1 MNPLRNLRYTA
12 YVDDSKDKAKRPIL
26 FAYNGGPGSASLWLH
41 MGILGLVRVVVDD
54 LAFNTTGPFRRTN
67 NEYSILVRADLV
79 MVDPVDTGF
88 SRPIGETKG
97 KKFWASINISLLFQV
112 SSHITLPIMV
122 AGNHLSIY

>member
-41 MGILGLVRVVVDD
+41 MGILGPVRVVVDD
-54 LAFNTTGPFRRTN
+54 LAFNTTGHFRRTN

-88 SRPIGETKG
+88 
-97 KKFWASINISLLFQV
+97 
-112 SSHITLPIMV
+112 
-122 AGNHLSIY
+122 